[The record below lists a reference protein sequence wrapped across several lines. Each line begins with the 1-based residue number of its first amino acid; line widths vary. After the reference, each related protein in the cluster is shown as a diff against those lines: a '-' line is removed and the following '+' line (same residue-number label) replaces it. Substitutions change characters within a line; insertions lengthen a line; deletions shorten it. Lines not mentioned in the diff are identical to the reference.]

1 MTEPKWTADNIP
13 DQTGRRVIVTGAT
26 SGIGKEAARVL
37 AGKNASVIIAARN
50 IQKAKKVADEIRQ
63 EFPKADV
70 IVRELDLSK
79 LALIATF
86 SQSIL
91 AEFDQLD
98 VLINNAGIMACP
110 YSKTADGFEIQMGTN
125 HLSHFALTGQLL
137 PLLQAT
143 DNSRVVNVSSMAHT
157 MGNINFSD
165 LSWEPRKYSTW
176 RAYGDSKLANLYF
189 TYELARKLQGSD
201 KSPRVTAAHPGWTAT
216 ELQRHSG
223 SSNFLNR
230 FLAQGIDMGALPTL
244 RAGFDNDAQ
253 SGDYFGPSG
262 FMEMRGTPVKVKSNE
277 RSQNPDAA
285 AKLWQ
290 RSEELTSIS
299 YEALVPS

>member
-1 MTEPKWTADNIP
+1 M
-13 DQTGRRVIVTGAT
+13 
-26 SGIGKEAARVL
+26 
-37 AGKNASVIIAARN
+37 
-50 IQKAKKVADEIRQ
+50 
-63 EFPKADV
+63 
-70 IVRELDLSK
+70 RELDLSK
-79 LALIATF
+79 LASIATF

-157 MGNINFSD
+157 MGNIDFSD
-165 LSWEPRKYSTW
+165 LSWESRKYSTW

-189 TYELARKLQGSD
+189 TYELARKLKSSD
-201 KSPRVTAAHPGWTAT
+201 NSPRVTAAHPGWTAT

-230 FLAQGIDMGALPTL
+230 FFAQGVDIGALPTL

-290 RSEELTSIS
+290 RSEELTGIS